1 MSPLA
6 VDRLGAGRDVDT
18 AAPPVGVTTSTHQ
31 LTTADGAK
39 VEGVLHALDGAT
51 TVVTVMHPRQS
62 LTHHPMIPLF
72 LRAGVSVWTQGTRS
86 PNNDIALVHEQALL
100 DAAAGHVFLRDL
112 GYASVLTF
120 GHSGGGT
127 LSAFYIEQAA
137 LEPETR
143 IDVTPAG
150 RPVPLAGT
158 RMPLP
163 DGAIFLAPH
172 PGQGQVLRHCIDP
185 SVTDEA
191 DPMSVDP
198 ALDSAARPN
207 AMIAAQAAIP
217 AAQVGRGPALGALL
231 RNRFVIPPLSRPAS
245 NLRVKPSSQAFFR
258 LCFFSGRSRM
268 RLPVAAK
275 IALSTAG
282 AATAMVGSPT
292 PPQNPPDGMVMVS
305 TLGISSILN
314 TG

>member
-1 MSPLA
+1 MPPSLI
-6 VDRLGAGRDVDT
+6 VTGAAR
-18 AAPPVGVTTSTHQ
+18 
-31 LTTADGAK
+31 
-39 VEGVLHALDGAT
+39 
-51 TVVTVMHPRQS
+51 
-62 LTHHPMIPLF
+62 
-72 LRAGVSVWTQGTRS
+72 
-86 PNNDIALVHEQALL
+86 
-100 DAAAGHVFLRDL
+100 
-112 GYASVLTF
+112 
-120 GHSGGGT
+120 
-127 LSAFYIEQAA
+127 
-137 LEPETR
+137 
-143 IDVTPAG
+143 
-150 RPVPLAGT
+150 
-158 RMPLP
+158 
-163 DGAIFLAPH
+163 
-172 PGQGQVLRHCIDP
+172 P
-185 SVTDEA
+185 SVE
-191 DPMSVDP
+191 P

-217 AAQVGRGPALGALL
+217 AAQVGRGPALGAL
-231 RNRFVIPPLSRPAS
+231 RNRFFIPPLSRPAS